1 MKEIVTSCKE
11 KIMEGDASRRADNQ
25 QKLLLEIIK
34 RYDGYIGATNTKIAV
49 ILSYCMAY
57 VGGVAFKIIDLSAK
71 RNTDLIWWIALIV
84 AAISVAATLYAA
96 YHAYTAL
103 NPQTPPG
110 RAQHEKPSI
119 VFFGDVAN
127 LVGGRDGYVTRF
139 KEISDNE
146 IVEDLARQAHV
157 LASIVSNKMGTL
169 NRSIRT
175 LAKVQL
181 PLSLLTIIALCFT
194 SPY

>member
-1 MKEIVTSCKE
+1 MVADVQV
-11 KIMEGDASRRADNQ
+11 DASKRAENQ

-34 RYDGYIGATNTKIAV
+34 RYDGYIGATNAKIAV
-49 ILSYCMAY
+49 IMAYSMAY

-71 RNTDLIWWIALIV
+71 RSHEWTWWL
-84 AAISVAATLYAA
+84 AILLAGASVAATLYAA
-96 YHAYTAL
+96 YHAYEAL

-127 LVGGRDGYVTRF
+127 LAGGRDGYVTRIN
-139 KEISDNE
+139 EITDTE

-157 LASIVSNKMGTL
+157 LAGIISKKMAIL
-169 NRSIRT
+169 NRSIRA

-181 PLSLLTIIALCFT
+181 PLSLMTIIALCLT
-194 SPY
+194 SS